1 MTNLDITSG
10 SRFGMESTPSSI
22 LMRFGKRELFICRD
36 FYKRL
41 YRSNPLIECNA
52 GIQAGHLEILLF
64 RKWLVVMSKAH

>member
-1 MTNLDITSG
+1 
-10 SRFGMESTPSSI
+10 
-22 LMRFGKRELFICRD
+22 MRFGKRELFICRD

>member
-1 MTNLDITSG
+1 M
-10 SRFGMESTPSSI
+10 
-22 LMRFGKRELFICRD
+22 MRFGKRELFICRD

>member
-22 LMRFGKRELFICRD
+22 MMRFGKRELFICCD
-36 FYKRL
+36 FYKRF

-52 GIQAGHLEILLF
+52 GI
-64 RKWLVVMSKAH
+64 